1 MIYLTA
7 LSGTEGYTRLAM
19 NVRMISEYELK
30 WMWKETVW
38 GESAVIS
45 QYLNG

>member
-7 LSGTEGYTRLAM
+7 LSGTEDYKAM

-30 WMWKETVW
+30 GTWKETVW
-38 GESAVIS
+38 GESQVIS